1 MNADT
6 LVADTACLS
15 EWARSGRYDYMEQ
28 VSQPQRDLIGEWLR
42 RLDYWLNHWATA
54 WEDWTVSQVMAVV
67 AVALLLL
74 VVVGVVWRNR
84 YRKISTTGQMR
95 NVDYQLSADTIY
107 GIDFDREIERS
118 YADGLYEEVVR
129 LCYLKH
135 LRHLSD
141 THVVNWSEG
150 HTPDYYVQSVPP
162 GEQRAWLKRL
172 TDVFVRVRFGHYPAS
187 QECADEVRSW
197 TWKGGEA

>member
-84 YRKISTTGQMR
+84 YRKIRTTGQMR

-107 GIDFDREIERS
+107 GVDFDREIERS
-118 YADGLYEEVVR
+118 YADGLYDEVVR

-150 HTPDYYVQSVPP
+150 HTPDFYVQSVPP
-162 GEQRAWLKRL
+162 GERRARLKRL

-197 TWKGGEA
+197 TEKGGES

>member
-6 LVADTACLS
+6 LVADTVCLS
-15 EWARSGRYDYMEQ
+15 EWARSGKYDYMEQ
-28 VSQPQRDLIGEWLR
+28 VSQPQRDLLGEWLQR
-42 RLDYWLNHWATA
+42 IEHWLNHWATA

-67 AVALLLL
+67 AVSLLLL
-74 VVVGVVWRNR
+74 AVVWVVWRNR
-84 YRKISTTGQMR
+84 YRKVKTAGQVH
-95 NVDYQLSADTIY
+95 NVDFQLSADTIY
-107 GIDFDREIERS
+107 GIDFDCEIRRS
-118 YADGLYEEVVR
+118 YADGLYDEVVR
-129 LCYLKH
+129 LCYLKY

-162 GEQRAWLKRL
+162 GAQRARLRKL

-187 QECADEVRSW
+187 RECADEVRGW
-197 TWKGGEA
+197 TEKGGEA

>member
-15 EWARSGRYDYMEQ
+15 QWARSGRYDYMER
-28 VSQPQRDLIGEWLR
+28 VSQPQRDLLGEWLS
-42 RLDYWLNHWATA
+42 RLDQWLNHWATA
-54 WEDWTVSQVMAVV
+54 WEDWTVSQVVAVV

-74 VVVGVVWRNR
+74 GVVWVVWRNR
-84 YRKISTTGQMR
+84 YRKIKTVGQVHS
-95 NVDYQLSADTIY
+95 VDYQISADTIY

-118 YADGLYEEVVR
+118 YAAGLYDEVVR
-129 LCYLKH
+129 LCYLKY

-162 GEQRAWLKRL
+162 GGQRALLKKL

-187 QECADEVRSW
+187 LECADEVRGW
-197 TWKGGEA
+197 TAKGGEA